1 MSNIDIKRYASKGG
15 KQRARNLTSKERSLS
30 ASNAAKARWKA
41 YKDKKNHICT
51 DMCVCSNCGR
61 LKYKHVPN
69 SEICPDFKC
78 DRL

>member
-1 MSNIDIKRYASKGG
+1 MKKNIKDHASRGGITRAENLTPEERSEIASKAV
-15 KQRARNLTSKERSLS
+15 KVRWDRYRQR
-30 ASNAAKARWKA
+30 
-41 YKDKKNHICT
+41 KNHICS
-51 DMCVCSNCGR
+51 DMCICSNCGR

>member
-1 MSNIDIKRYASKGG
+1 MKYNIALESAKGNRTRTE
-15 KQRARNLTSKERSLS
+15 KLTPEERSEI

-41 YKDKKNHICT
+41 YKDKKNHICS
-51 DMCVCSNCGR
+51 DMCICSNCGR

-78 DRL
+78 ERVV